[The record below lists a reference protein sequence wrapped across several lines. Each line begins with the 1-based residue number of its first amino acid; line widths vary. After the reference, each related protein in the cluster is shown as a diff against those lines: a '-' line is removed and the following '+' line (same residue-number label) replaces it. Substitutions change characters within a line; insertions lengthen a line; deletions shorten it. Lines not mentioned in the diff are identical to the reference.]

1 MNDFLS
7 KNEHLVEK
15 PIIIFGTG
23 RSGTTV
29 ISEIVFQHEDLAW
42 HSNYQ
47 ELFPKF
53 AGINYLRR
61 LFDNKLWRIIGM
73 NTQNNRSFSNY
84 MLFRPIERYD
94 FWEAVT
100 GERIDFS
107 RSFLLNEKATPE
119 EQEHI
124 RTFFARLVKY
134 QKRKRLAIKIT
145 GPARMEYLMSI
156 FPDAQFINIQRDPV
170 SIIRSWMEIYWN
182 EQITNQLWWQGAYTE
197 DELRKANELSG
208 NKFLFAAFQYKKLVE
223 TTQQEIEKM
232 NPDIYTLSYE
242 DFVKNPKDVSS
253 SLLQFLHLKPSKL
266 VDKFINKL
274 SIANR
279 NERKAVSE
287 KSEITETTKQ
297 QILEIVNARPAAIN

>member
-7 KNEHLVEK
+7 KNENLLEK

-29 ISEIVFQHEDLAW
+29 ISEIIFQHEDLAW

-53 AGINYLRR
+53 AGINRMRR
-61 LFDNKLWRIIGM
+61 LFDNKFWRIIGM

-107 RSFLLNEKATPE
+107 RSFLLNEKATDE
-119 EQEHI
+119 ECEKI
-124 RTFFARLVKY
+124 RTFFAKIVKY

-156 FPDAQFINIQRDPV
+156 FPDAQFVDITREPV
-170 SIIRSWMEIYWN
+170 AIIRSWMEIYWN

-197 DELRKANELSG
+197 DELKKANALSS
-208 NKFLFAAFQYKKLVE
+208 NKFLFAAFQYKKLME

-232 NPDIYTLSYE
+232 HPDIYTARYE
-242 DFVKNPKDVSS
+242 DFVKDPKAFISKMME
-253 SLLQFLHLKPSKL
+253 FLHLRPSKL
-266 VDKFINKL
+266 IDKFISKL

-279 NERKAVSE
+279 NERQAASE
-287 KSEITETTKQ
+287 KTDISEATKKE
-297 QILEIVNARPAAIN
+297 ILDIINA

>member
-7 KNEHLVEK
+7 KNENLLEK

-29 ISEIVFQHEDLAW
+29 ISEIIFQHEDLAW

-53 AGINYLRR
+53 AGINYMRR
-61 LFDNKLWRIIGM
+61 LFDNRFWRIIGM

-107 RSFLLNEKATPE
+107 RNFLLNEKATAE
-119 EQEHI
+119 EREYI
-124 RTFFARLVKY
+124 RTFFAKIVKF
-134 QKRKRLAIKIT
+134 QKRKRLAIEIT
-145 GPARMEYLMSI
+145 GPARIEYLMSI
-156 FPDAQFINIQRDPV
+156 FPDAQFVYITREPI

-182 EQITNQLWWQGAYTE
+182 QQITNQLWWQGAYTE
-197 DELRKANELSG
+197 DELKKANELSS
-208 NKFLFAAFQYKKLVE
+208 NKFLFAAFQYKKLME
-223 TTQQEIEKM
+223 TTRQEIQKM
-232 NPDIYTLSYE
+232 HPDVYTTSYE
-242 DFVKNPKDVSS
+242 DFVKEPKEFINRMM
-253 SLLQFLHLKPSKL
+253 QFLNLHPSKL

-279 NERKAVSE
+279 NERKATSQE
-287 KSEITETTKQ
+287 SEISDITQK
-297 QILEIVNARPAAIN
+297 QIL

>member
-1 MNDFLS
+1 MNDFLA
-7 KNEHLVEK
+7 KHQNLLEK

-29 ISEIVFQHEDLAW
+29 ISELIFQHEDLAW

-53 AGINYLRR
+53 AGINRMRR

-73 NTQNNRSFSNY
+73 NTQNNHSFSNY

-107 RSFLLNEKATPE
+107 RNFLLNEKATE
-119 EQEHI
+119 EEREKI
-124 RTFFARLVKY
+124 RTFFAKIVKY
-134 QKRKRLAIKIT
+134 QDRKRLAIKIT

-156 FPDAQFINIQRDPV
+156 FPDAQFVDITRDPV
-170 SIIRSWMEIYWN
+170 AIIRSWMEIYWN

-197 DELRKANELSG
+197 DELKKANELSS
-208 NKFLFAAFQYKKLVE
+208 NKFLFAAFQYKKLME
-223 TTQQEIEKM
+223 TTKQEIEKM
-232 NPDIYTLSYE
+232 HPDIYSARYE
-242 DFVKNPKDVSS
+242 DFVKDPKAFISKMME
-253 SLLQFLHLKPSKL
+253 FLHLQPSKL
-266 VDKFINKL
+266 IDKFMNKL

-279 NERKAVSE
+279 NDRQAASE
-287 KSEITETTKQ
+287 KTEISEATKKE
-297 QILEIVNARPAAIN
+297 ILDIINA

>member
-1 MNDFLS
+1 MNNFLE
-7 KNEHLVEK
+7 KNEQLLEK
-15 PIIIFGTG
+15 PIIIFGSG

-29 ISEIVFQHEDLAW
+29 ISEIIFQHEDLAW

-53 AGINYLRR
+53 APINYMRR

-73 NTQNNRSFSNY
+73 NTQNNRTFSNY

-107 RSFLLNEKATPE
+107 RGFLLNEKATAE
-119 EQEHI
+119 EREYI
-124 RTFFARLVKY
+124 RTFFAKIVKF

-145 GPARMEYLMSI
+145 GPARIEYLMSI
-156 FPDAQFINIQRDPV
+156 FPDAQFVNITREPIA
-170 SIIRSWMEIYWN
+170 IIRSWMEIYWN
-182 EQITNQLWWQGAYTE
+182 EQITSQLWWQGAYSE
-197 DELRKANELSG
+197 DELKKAKELSS
-208 NKFLFAAFQYKKLVE
+208 NKFLFAAFQYKKLME
-223 TTQQEIEKM
+223 TTQQEIKKM
-232 NPDIYTLSYE
+232 HPDIYTTSYE
-242 DFVKNPKDVSS
+242 DFVKEPKEFINNMM
-253 SLLQFLHLKPSKL
+253 QFLNLHPSKL

-279 NERKAVSE
+279 NERKASSQE
-287 KSEITETTKQ
+287 SEISDTTQK
-297 QILEIVNARPAAIN
+297 QILEILNA

>member
-1 MNDFLS
+1 MNKFLTQH
-7 KNEHLVEK
+7 EHLLDK
-15 PIIIFGTG
+15 PIIIFGSG

-29 ISEIVFQHEDLAW
+29 ISEIIFHHEDLAW

-53 AGINYLRR
+53 AGINYMRR
-61 LFDNKLWRIIGM
+61 IFDNKSWRIIGM

-107 RSFLLNEKATPE
+107 RGFLLNEKATDE
-119 EQEHI
+119 EREHI
-124 RTFFARLVKY
+124 RTFFAKMVKY
-134 QKRKRLAIKIT
+134 QKRKRLALKIT

-156 FPDAQFINIQRDPV
+156 FPDAQFVNINRDPV

-182 EQITNQLWWQGAYTE
+182 EQITNQLWWHGAYSP
-197 DELRKANELSG
+197 DELKKAEELSS
-208 NKFLFAAFQYKKLVE
+208 NKFLFAAFQYRKLME
-223 TTQQEIEKM
+223 TTQQEIKKM
-232 NPDIYTLSYE
+232 NPDIYSASYE
-242 DFVKNPKDVSS
+242 DFVKDPKMFIQNIM
-253 SLLQFLHLKPSKL
+253 QFLHLQPSKL
-266 VDKFINKL
+266 VDKFMGKL

-279 NERKAVSE
+279 NERKAASE
-287 KSEITETTKQ
+287 HTEITDVTKE
-297 QILEIVNARPAAIN
+297 QILEIVNA

>member
-7 KNEHLVEK
+7 KNEQLLEK
-15 PIIIFGTG
+15 PIILFGSG
-23 RSGTTV
+23 RSGTTL
-29 ISEIVFQHEDLAW
+29 ISEIIFQHEDLAW

-53 AGINYLRR
+53 AGINYMRR
-61 LFDNKLWRIIGM
+61 LFDNKMWRIIGM

-119 EQEHI
+119 EREHI
-124 RTFFARLVKY
+124 RTFFAKIIKF

-156 FPDAQFINIQRDPV
+156 FPDAQFINITREPISV
-170 SIIRSWMEIYWN
+170 IRSWMEIYWN
-182 EQITNQLWWQGAYTE
+182 EQITNQLWWQGAYSE
-197 DELRKANELSG
+197 DELKKAKELSS
-208 NKFLFAAFQYKKLVE
+208 NKFLFAAFQYKKLME
-223 TTQQEIEKM
+223 TTQQEIDKM
-232 NPDIYTLSYE
+232 HPDVYNASYE
-242 DFVKNPKDVSS
+242 DFVKDPNDFINNMM
-253 SLLQFLHLKPSKL
+253 QFLHLQPSKL
-266 VDKFINKL
+266 VDTFMNKI
-274 SIANR
+274 SVANR
-279 NERKAVSE
+279 NERKAISE
-287 KSEITETTKQ
+287 KSEISDVTKKE
-297 QILEIVNARPAAIN
+297 ILEIVNA

>member
-7 KNEHLVEK
+7 KNEQLLEK
-15 PIIIFGTG
+15 PIILFGSG
-23 RSGTTV
+23 RSGTTL
-29 ISEIVFQHEDLAW
+29 ISEIIFQHEDLAW

-53 AGINYLRR
+53 AGINYMRR
-61 LFDNKLWRIIGM
+61 LFDNKMWRIIGM

-119 EQEHI
+119 EREHI
-124 RTFFARLVKY
+124 RTFFAKVIKF

-156 FPDAQFINIQRDPV
+156 FPDAQFINITREPISV
-170 SIIRSWMEIYWN
+170 IRSWMEIYWN
-182 EQITNQLWWQGAYTE
+182 EQITNQLWWQGAYSE
-197 DELRKANELSG
+197 DELKKAKELSS
-208 NKFLFAAFQYKKLVE
+208 NKFLFAAFQYKKLME
-223 TTQQEIEKM
+223 TTQQEIDKM
-232 NPDIYTLSYE
+232 HPDVYNASYE
-242 DFVKNPKDVSS
+242 DFVKNPTEFIKDMM
-253 SLLQFLHLKPSKL
+253 QFLHLQPSKL
-266 VDKFINKL
+266 VDKFMDKI

-287 KSEITETTKQ
+287 KSEISDVTKKE
-297 QILEIVNARPAAIN
+297 ILEIVNA